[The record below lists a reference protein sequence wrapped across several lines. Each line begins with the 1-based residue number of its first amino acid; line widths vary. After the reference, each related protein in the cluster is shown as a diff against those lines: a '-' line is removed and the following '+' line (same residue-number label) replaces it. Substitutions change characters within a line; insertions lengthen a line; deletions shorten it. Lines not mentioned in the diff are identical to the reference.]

1 MLEDGEGREIDFKNT
16 VILLTSNVGTER
28 IMKLCAD
35 PDTMPEPAGLAEAL
49 RPELLKAFPAALL
62 GRLILV
68 PYYPISDDVMK
79 QIIRLQLGR
88 IAVRMKEN
96 HKAQFSYSDDLVA
109 NIAGRCK
116 EVESG
121 ARNVDHI
128 LTRTLLPEM
137 SQEFLT
143 RMAAGESISRV
154 HVSIDDK
161 GAFSYAIS

>member
-1 MLEDGEGREIDFKNT
+1 M
-16 VILLTSNVGTER
+16 V
-28 IMKLCAD
+28 AD
-35 PDTMPEPAGLAEAL
+35 AH
-49 RPELLKAFPAALL
+49 R
-62 GRLILV
+62 
-68 PYYPISDDVMK
+68 
-79 QIIRLQLGR
+79 
-88 IAVRMKEN
+88 
-96 HKAQFSYSDDLVA
+96 SYSDDLVA

-143 RMAAGESISRV
+143 RMAAGDTISRV

-161 GAFSYAIS
+161 GAFAYAIS